1 MHCESLI
8 YWLSKNSMSL
18 KEVLN
23 YRRATNSCATL
34 GISRYAITTLSGIR
48 VSFPRTVSPMKMDCN
63 NEISSK
69 VWVSIS
75 LLVSLVNPFPFFR
88 SRRWRLGCGLV
99 THFSVSWLVVG
110 AGAYASHG
118 GGESVG
124 RVLPSSSHVVIMSSS
139 RRLFCGHGG
148 GVKGALGKNNTMKY
162 CCITGQSFF
171 PVSKA

>member
-1 MHCESLI
+1 MACSSAMHCESLI

-69 VWVSIS
+69 VWVSID
-75 LLVSLVNPFPFFR
+75 LLVSLANPLPSVQ
-88 SRRWRLGCGLV
+88 SRRRRLGYGLV
-99 THFSVSWLVVG
+99 AHFSTSWLVVG
-110 AGAYASHG
+110 VGACASRG
-118 GGESVG
+118 GGESIDQDAT
-124 RVLPSSSHVVIMSSS
+124 L
-139 RRLFCGHGG
+139 
-148 GVKGALGKNNTMKY
+148 
-162 CCITGQSFF
+162 FF
-171 PVSKA
+171 PCHRHELF